1 MWSYIIDREFL
12 SNTSVH
18 PSTPTSAIFI
28 VRTMAI
34 PIVPTTTIPNVLL
47 KLEHGV
53 HENVVAK
60 PNMDDDVQDDG
71 NRMDVNNVQLS
82 ASHIHPLPNNVPP
95 PMLPTPSRQPIK
107 TRPPIP
113 VPHGEGTPNIV
124 AHPSPLQGRPSY
136 PVGG

>member
-1 MWSYIIDREFL
+1 MVLHHRSGIFL
-12 SNTSVH
+12 KHECASLYTNIGNIHCTNNGHTHCANNNNT
-18 PSTPTSAIFI
+18 
-28 VRTMAI
+28 
-34 PIVPTTTIPNVLL
+34 NVLVE
-47 KLEHGV
+47 LEHGV

-71 NRMDVNNVQLS
+71 NQMDVNNVQLS

-113 VPHGEGTPNIV
+113 VPHGEGMPNIV
-124 AHPSPLQGRPSY
+124 ADPSPLQGRPSY